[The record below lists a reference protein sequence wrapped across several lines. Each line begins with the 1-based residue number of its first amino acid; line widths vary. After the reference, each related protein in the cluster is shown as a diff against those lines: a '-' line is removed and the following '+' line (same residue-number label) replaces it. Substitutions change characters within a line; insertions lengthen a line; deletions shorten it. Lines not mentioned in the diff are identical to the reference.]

1 MAAVPVVSVLHH
13 STPGLLGNEKVNV
26 LAVNTLTD
34 TDEGIARLRIT
45 LEVDGLESLGRL
57 FSRIQQLPN
66 VTEVRRLRNADPEQQ
81 IRKGGA

>member
-1 MAAVPVVSVLHH
+1 M
-13 STPGLLGNEKVNV
+13 

>member
-1 MAAVPVVSVLHH
+1 MKWSGANAPRPDV
-13 STPGLLGNEKVNV
+13 TGLLGNEKVNV

>member
-1 MAAVPVVSVLHH
+1 M
-13 STPGLLGNEKVNV
+13 
-26 LAVNTLTD
+26 NTLTD

-66 VTEVRRLRNADPEQQ
+66 VTEVRRLRNADPEKQS
-81 IRKGGA
+81 RKGGA

>member
-1 MAAVPVVSVLHH
+1 RAHTRYPVTIEIQAWDRSGLLRDV
-13 STPGLLGNEKVNV
+13 TGLLGNEKVNV

-66 VTEVRRLRNADPEQQ
+66 VTEVR
-81 IRKGGA
+81 